1 MRFWFAGTVIIA
13 AAAVAA
19 CSSDGTTV
27 GACNMPAPGVI
38 VQAPG
43 IDIQVRDPFGRGQ
56 AVGTSAVVRRSDN
69 TTVSSIV
76 NDTLNIYSAFNIA
89 GTFSVT
95 LSRPYY
101 QDATLANIA
110 VTPNGCVV
118 NTAKVPV
125 TLQLAPG
132 APALRSLII
141 VGAEFLGQLGAQ
153 AHLVPHFDA
162 DPSVST
168 AVTWQVSDATLATID
183 ANGVLTAKCSKTGGT
198 VAVTATAVADGSTHA
213 SVNISVGPQASCP

>member
-1 MRFWFAGTVIIA
+1 MRFWFTGAAMIA
-13 AAAVAA
+13 AAVVAA

-27 GACNMPAPGVI
+27 GGCNMPAPGVI
-38 VQAPG
+38 VQVPG

-56 AVGTSAVVRRSDN
+56 AVGTTVVVRRSDN
-69 TTVSSIV
+69 TTFGSSV
-76 NDTLNIYSAFNIA
+76 HDTLDIYSAFNVA
-89 GTFSVT
+89 GSFTVT

-101 QDATLANIA
+101 QDATFSNIA

-118 NTAKVPV
+118 NTVKVPV

-141 VGAEFLGQLGAQ
+141 IGAEFLAQPGVQ

-183 ANGVLTAKCSKTGGT
+183 TNGVLTAKCSKSGGT

-213 SVNISVGPQASCP
+213 SVTISVAPAASCP